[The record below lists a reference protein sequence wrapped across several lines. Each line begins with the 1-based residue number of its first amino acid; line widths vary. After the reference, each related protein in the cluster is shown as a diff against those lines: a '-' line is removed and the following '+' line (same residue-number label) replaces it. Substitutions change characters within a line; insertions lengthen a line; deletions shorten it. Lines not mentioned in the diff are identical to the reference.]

1 MQLVNCFFEFF
12 LLLFFGVLIIYEFA
26 LLVSYSTISNFA
38 FANIFFLIS
47 KYFFTISEFRS
58 ITVFFISLRAFLLLL
73 I

>member
-12 LLLFFGVLIIYEFA
+12 LLLFFGVLVIYEFA

-38 FANIFFLIS
+38 LANIFFLIS
-47 KYFFTISEFRS
+47 KYFFTISKFRS
-58 ITVFFISLRAFLLLL
+58 ITVFFISRRTFLLLL